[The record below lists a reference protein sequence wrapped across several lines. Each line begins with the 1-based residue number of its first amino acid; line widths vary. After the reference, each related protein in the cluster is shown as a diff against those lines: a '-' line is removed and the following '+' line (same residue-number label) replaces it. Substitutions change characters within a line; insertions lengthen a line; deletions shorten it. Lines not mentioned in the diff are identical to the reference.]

1 MDQHIIP
8 QQTSHQYG
16 DCEPTVSF
24 DPNVYQYYPD
34 TCAIQSQKL
43 ILEKYGID
51 MSADELREEAMMH
64 GWYAEGYGTPIN
76 KVGEL
81 LRLHNV
87 PFNCSEDNN
96 IFNIA
101 SELAQHHQIIV
112 AVDSNELHDRCGIM
126 TKLEDWFMGEKPNHA
141 LIVAGLDTSDPTD
154 VKVILTDPGT
164 GELRV
169 TYSESE
175 FMDAWKDSN
184 CFMVSTDVAPEEYLG
199 DADFVGE
206 VEFAGFSQ
214 EHLEYL
220 GGLDLGDI
228 DYDQLG
234 EMLRNV
240 GSLVIAAAT
249 VVKGISKWVNST
261 SSPEVEVGLGDGLAE
276 IDHPIDGELA
286 FPEHDYDDM
295 GYSADFDAPFE
306 DHDLA
311 DLNI

>member
-24 DPNVYQYYPD
+24 DPNIYQYYPD
-34 TCAIQSQKL
+34 TCAIHSQKL
-43 ILEKYGID
+43 ILEKFGIN
-51 MSADELREEAMMH
+51 MSADELKEEAMMH
-64 GWYAEGYGTPIN
+64 GWYAEGYGTPID

-87 PFNCSEDNN
+87 PVDCSEGNN

-101 SELAQHHQIIV
+101 NELAQHHQVIV
-112 AVDSNELHDRCGIM
+112 AVDNKELYGRCGIM
-126 TKLEDWFMGEKPNHA
+126 TKVEDWVMGETPNHA
-141 LIVAGLDTSDPTD
+141 LIVAGLDTSDPSD
-154 VKVILTDPGT
+154 VKVILTDPGS
-164 GELRV
+164 GELRAV
-169 TYSESE
+169 YSESE

-184 CFMVSTDVAPEEYLG
+184 CFMASTSIAPEEYLG

-240 GSLVIAAAT
+240 GALVMTAAA

-261 SSPEVEVGLGDGLAE
+261 SSPEAEAGLGDGMAG
-276 IDHPIDGELA
+276 IDYPMDSELA
-286 FPEHDYDDM
+286 FSEHDYADIRD
-295 GYSADFDAPFE
+295 SADFNASFE

-311 DLNI
+311 DFDL

>member
-1 MDQHIIP
+1 MSTNNIS
-8 QQTSHQYG
+8 QQGIHRYG
-16 DCEPTVSF
+16 DCDETVDF

-43 ILEKYGID
+43 ILEKYGIN

-87 PFNCSEDNN
+87 PVNCSDDNN

-101 SELAQHHQIIV
+101 NELAQHHQIIV
-112 AVDSNELHDRCGIM
+112 AVDSNELHGRCGIM
-126 TKLEDWFMGEKPNHA
+126 TKMEDWFMGENPNHA

-154 VKVILTDPGT
+154 VKVILTDPGS

-206 VEFAGFSQ
+206 AEFAGFPQ
-214 EHLEYL
+214 EDLEYL
-220 GGLDLGDI
+220 GDL
-228 DYDQLG
+228 
-234 EMLRNV
+234 
-240 GSLVIAAAT
+240 S
-249 VVKGISKWVNST
+249 
-261 SSPEVEVGLGDGLAE
+261 
-276 IDHPIDGELA
+276 
-286 FPEHDYDDM
+286 YDDM
-295 GYSADFDAPFE
+295 DWGELGEILQAVASAGMAVAVAVKAITGLTEMFGDSEQDFVGGIDPDVVIDAPE
-306 DHDLA
+306 LPDLEPLVVDSEGSLDDA
-311 DLNI
+311 SSIDIGDELI